1 MRIIP
6 LSAIPNQEFSVR
18 LDDTRLV
25 LRIKE
30 ARGVMVADV
39 QRDDLVLVSATRVLA
54 GELIIPYTYLQ
65 QGNFLILTVDDELP
79 DWRQFGVTQTLVY
92 LTEEEMAA

>member
-25 LRIKE
+25 LRLKE

-54 GELIIPYTYLQ
+54 GELIIPYAYLQ